1 MRKEVLT
8 DGLRAS
14 TTRPSRARR
23 IDGHG
28 RRVFSAAVEPRGT
41 ASAPTESNAA
51 RLERALEVSRERLRV
66 ALCRIDALETEG
78 LLLKHQVALL
88 QRTVAQARRFACHD
102 ELTGLPNRRLL
113 LDRYN
118 QAVALAARRKRR
130 VALLFL
136 DLNKFKQVNDVHG
149 HAAGDSI
156 LQQFAM
162 RLRACVRTSDTACRY
177 GGDEFVVL
185 LPELEGRE
193 SAEAA
198 AEKIRDRLAI
208 PYIVDGVEITVT
220 ASIGVAVYPS
230 EGREFGDLLRVT
242 DSFMYRDKARDA
254 ASGVAAVQPA
264 SVA

>member
-1 MRKEVLT
+1 MPKHVLS

-14 TTRPSRARR
+14 TTSPSGARR
-23 IDGHG
+23 LDG
-28 RRVFSAAVEPRGT
+28 RNQRVFGAAVDPGSPAFGST
-41 ASAPTESNAA
+41 ASNAA
-51 RLERALEVSRERLRV
+51 QRERALEVSRERLRA

-78 LLLKHQVALL
+78 LLLRHQVALL
-88 QRTVAQARRFACHD
+88 QRTVAQTRRFACHD

-113 LDRYN
+113 SDRYN

-136 DLNKFKQVNDVHG
+136 DLDGFKQVNDVHG

-185 LPELEGRE
+185 LPELDGRE
-193 SAEAA
+193 SAQAA
-198 AEKIRDRLAI
+198 AEKIRDRLSI

-220 ASIGVAVYPS
+220 ASIGVAVYPVD
-230 EGREFGDLLRVT
+230 GREYGDLLRVT
-242 DSFMYRDKARDA
+242 DGFMYRDKARDA
-254 ASGVAAVQPA
+254 GCRVAAVQPV

>member
-1 MRKEVLT
+1 MRKEILS
-8 DGLRAS
+8 GGPRAAKRS
-14 TTRPSRARR
+14 PTGARR
-23 IDGHG
+23 LDGRS
-28 RRVFSAAVEPRGT
+28 RRVFAAVAEPRSTVSDPT
-41 ASAPTESNAA
+41 ASNAA
-51 RLERALEVSRERLRV
+51 QLERALEVSRERLRA

-88 QRTVAQARRFACHD
+88 QRTVAQTRQFACHD

-118 QAVALAARRKRR
+118 QAVALAARRGRR

-136 DLNKFKQVNDVHG
+136 DLNGFKKVNDVHG

-162 RLRACVRTSDTACRY
+162 RLRACIRTSDTACRY

-208 PYIVDGVEITVT
+208 PYIVDGVEITVS
-220 ASIGVAVYPS
+220 ASIGVAVYPVD
-230 EGREFGDLLRVT
+230 GREYGDLMRVT
-242 DSFMYRDKARDA
+242 DGFMYRDKSRDA
-254 ASGVAAVQPA
+254 AQRSTAPQPA

>member
-1 MRKEVLT
+1 MRKEILS
-8 DGLRAS
+8 GGPRAAKRS
-14 TTRPSRARR
+14 PTGARR
-23 IDGHG
+23 LDGRG
-28 RRVFSAAVEPRGT
+28 RRVFAAVAEPRSTVSDPT
-41 ASAPTESNAA
+41 ASNAA
-51 RLERALEVSRERLRV
+51 QLERALEVSRERLRA

-88 QRTVAQARRFACHD
+88 QRTVAQTRQFACHD

-118 QAVALAARRKRR
+118 QAVALAARRGRR

-136 DLNKFKQVNDVHG
+136 DLNGFKKVNDVHG

-162 RLRACVRTSDTACRY
+162 RLRACIRTSDTACRY

-208 PYIVDGVEITVT
+208 PYIVDGVEITVS
-220 ASIGVAVYPS
+220 ASIGVAVYPVD
-230 EGREFGDLLRVT
+230 GREYGDLMRVT
-242 DSFMYRDKARDA
+242 DGFMYRDKSRDA
-254 ASGVAAVQPA
+254 AQRSTAPQPA

>member
-1 MRKEVLT
+1 MTKQVLS
-8 DGLRAS
+8 DGLVAA
-14 TTRPSRARR
+14 TTSPSRARR
-23 IDGHG
+23 LDG
-28 RRVFSAAVEPRGT
+28 RSQRVFGAAVEPLST
-41 ASAPTESNAA
+41 AKDPTVSNAA
-51 RLERALEVSRERLRV
+51 RLERALEVSRARLKA

-78 LLLKHQVALL
+78 LLLEHQVALL
-88 QRTVAQARRFACHD
+88 QRTVAQARQFAYHD

-136 DLNKFKQVNDVHG
+136 DLDGFKQVNDVHG

-193 SAEAA
+193 SAVAA

-208 PYIVDGVEITVT
+208 PYIVDGAEITVT
-220 ASIGVAVYPS
+220 ASIGVAVYPVD
-230 EGREFGDLLRVT
+230 GREYGDLLRVT
-242 DSFMYRDKARDA
+242 DGLMYRDKARDA
-254 ASGVAAVQPA
+254 GCRVAAVQPA